1 MINSEEK
8 TKVYSEIY
16 IILNMLEK
24 KYIEKLPLKLRN
36 LINTQKS
43 DVYVSTYKISSPLNK
58 QELQKETLAMLAI
71 FYVNYWCESE
81 DERKEL
87 EKKFYNN
94 EVNLQL
100 ELSQKYSY
108 DNLFKKKQTDYETT
122 DLMVKN
128 QQQMILHEK
137 ESLLSRI
144 IKKIK
149 SIFHF

>member
-8 TKVYSEIY
+8 IKVYSEIY
-16 IILNMLEK
+16 IILNMLDK
-24 KYIEKLPLKLRN
+24 KYIEKLPSKLRN

-43 DVYVSTYKISSPLNK
+43 DVYISTQKISNPLNK
-58 QELQKETLAMLAI
+58 EELQKETLAMLAI
-71 FYVNYWCESE
+71 FYINYWCESE

-94 EVNLQL
+94 EVNFQA

-108 DNLFKKKQTDYETT
+108 DNLFKKKQTDYEPTN
-122 DLMVKN
+122 LIVQN
-128 QQQMILHEK
+128 QQQMILQGK